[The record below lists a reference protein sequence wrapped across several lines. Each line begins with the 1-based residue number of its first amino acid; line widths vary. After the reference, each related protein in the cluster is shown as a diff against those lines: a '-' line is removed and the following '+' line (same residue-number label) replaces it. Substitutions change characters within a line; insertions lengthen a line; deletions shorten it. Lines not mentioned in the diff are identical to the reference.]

1 MFKKIAL
8 MTALTLIFSVAQCFA
23 QDAAPVYDKDE
34 KNFVT
39 TFNSTV
45 KNMKGMF
52 TLDTQIYFLW
62 DWKGSD
68 YYKSQALPSSEG
80 ITFFFVKNDPQC
92 LEELVIEADDAASL
106 NKALKPTLLLLGF
119 DSAEADSIK
128 LENSKTTV
136 WCKATQRNFVFK
148 QDTDKGELRLV
159 ITAYK

>member
-1 MFKKIAL
+1 MFRKVAL
-8 MTALTLIFSVAQCFA
+8 LTALTLIFSLSQCFA

-68 YYKSQALPSSEG
+68 YYKSQALPQSEN
-80 ITFFFVKNDPQC
+80 ITFFFVKDDPQC
-92 LEELVIEADDAASL
+92 LEELLIEADDAASL
-106 NKALKPTLLLLGF
+106 SKALKPTLLLLGF
-119 DSAEADSIK
+119 DGAEADSIN
-128 LENSKTTV
+128 LEKSKTTV
-136 WCKATQRNFVFK
+136 WCKATQRNFVFE
-148 QDTDKGELRLV
+148 QSTDNGELRLA